1 MKLLF
6 PFAIITLMWALC
18 GLGND
23 GGRPASNTKPA
34 ETKPEK
40 KAPSREEVKTEL
52 TNLAR
57 EIAGAA
63 KDGDVAF
70 LAKITTDDFR
80 LTDID
85 GKVQS
90 KNKALADVKEE
101 RNIRSFEILDEE
113 LLSYEGSSA
122 VLTYTI
128 KLTGRNGRTAR
139 AKFTDTFE
147 QEGDRWLLKSQQQTL
162 LR

>member
-6 PFAIITLMWALC
+6 PFAIIMMLWAFC
-18 GLGND
+18 GLGDRPEAPVSNN
-23 GGRPASNTKPA
+23 RPADTKPV
-34 ETKPEK
+34 K
-40 KAPSREEVKTEL
+40 KGPDREEVKTEL

-70 LAKITTDDFR
+70 LAKITTDDFQ

-85 GKVQS
+85 GKVQT

-101 RNIRSFEILDEE
+101 RNIRSFEILDEQ
-113 LLSYEGSSA
+113 LLSYEGTSA

-147 QEGDRWLLKSQQQTL
+147 QEDGRWLLKSQQQTL
-162 LR
+162 LK